1 MKQRRFSKNETFDLL
16 LFFSLKKNQN
26 DVVSLP
32 MLTDLTNRLPIDLT
46 DIFKNI
52 VCRNEVGELIDK
64 VG

>member
-1 MKQRRFSKNETFDLL
+1 MKQRRFSKNETFD
-16 LFFSLKKNQN
+16 FFSLKKNQK